1 MCNAIDRLEVVE
13 GKQRLAGGLG
23 DVVSEQFHNGKHGQ
37 TAVLQ
42 FLGQLLD
49 LLVTLK
55 GTNTTKL
62 REVTSAEVSGSL
74 GCRHTENDTQRLINK
89 GELSFL
95 HGSCLK
101 TAVSSHPTNR
111 MSWTL
116 WVCIPSRWEERLG
129 SECGYVPAE
138 EGDGAQGGDT
148 VGHVR
153 EFQVIAWRDITRESN
168 RFLHNIASYC
178 QHGHATVL
186 DLHSSPS

>member
-74 GCRHTENDTQRLINK
+74 GWVLLEDGSLEPSHEQDELDPLGMYTKSMGRTIRKRMWIRTSRGRGRSPRRRYRWARQRI
-89 GELSFL
+89 
-95 HGSCLK
+95 
-101 TAVSSHPTNR
+101 SSHC
-111 MSWTL
+111 L
-116 WVCIPSRWEERLG
+116 ER
-129 SECGYVPAE
+129 YN
-138 EGDGAQGGDT
+138 QG
-148 VGHVR
+148 
-153 EFQVIAWRDITRESN
+153 I
-168 RFLHNIASYC
+168 
-178 QHGHATVL
+178 
-186 DLHSSPS
+186 